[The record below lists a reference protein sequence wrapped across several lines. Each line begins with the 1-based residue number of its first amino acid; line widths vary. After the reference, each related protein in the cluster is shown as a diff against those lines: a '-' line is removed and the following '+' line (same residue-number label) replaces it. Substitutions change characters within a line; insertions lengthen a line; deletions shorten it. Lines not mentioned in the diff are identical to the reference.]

1 MAGIALLCTEVG
13 DYRIFQHL
21 PRQVDTAQVRGGPD
35 SQPVSG
41 GAEEAKTLVPS
52 LENKMEDVELDE
64 LLKDLHAK
72 TFQ

>member
-1 MAGIALLCTEVG
+1 MLHKFEVAQIANLCPE
-13 DYRIFQHL
+13 
-21 PRQVDTAQVRGGPD
+21 
-35 SQPVSG
+35 

-72 TFQ
+72 KTFQ